1 MFIKSTIA
9 ALALTSSLVMP
20 TTAQAVEVSVEDIVT
35 SLVNQAMVIT
45 TQEVQYGVQAAVL
58 TATNSLSFNE
68 DKTYVAKVTITDI
81 KTEESD
87 KKKAE

>member
-68 DKTYVAKVTITDI
+68 EKTYVAKVTITDI

>member
-1 MFIKSTIA
+1 MFIKSTIG

-68 DKTYVAKVTITDI
+68 EKTYVAKVTITDI